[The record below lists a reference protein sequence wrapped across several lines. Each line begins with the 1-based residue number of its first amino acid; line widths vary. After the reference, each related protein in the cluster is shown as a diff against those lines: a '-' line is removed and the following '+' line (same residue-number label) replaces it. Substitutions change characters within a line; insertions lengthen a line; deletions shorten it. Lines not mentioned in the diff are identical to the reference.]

1 MQHKTGTLTYLLVV
15 TKLQAPAIVWAV
27 ALLYWRP
34 SSTLEAA
41 RERPL
46 PHSQS
51 KRQAQGA
58 CVVAGGPSEWSPEED
73 PEKHQV
79 KQPP

>member
-1 MQHKTGTLTYLLVV
+1 VV
-15 TKLQAPAIVWAV
+15 TRLQAPAIVWAV
-27 ALLYWRP
+27 ALLYWQP

-41 RERPL
+41 RERPM

-51 KRQAQGA
+51 KRQAAGLCSCTQPQGA
-58 CVVAGGPSEWSPEED
+58 CVVAGGPSEWSPEEG